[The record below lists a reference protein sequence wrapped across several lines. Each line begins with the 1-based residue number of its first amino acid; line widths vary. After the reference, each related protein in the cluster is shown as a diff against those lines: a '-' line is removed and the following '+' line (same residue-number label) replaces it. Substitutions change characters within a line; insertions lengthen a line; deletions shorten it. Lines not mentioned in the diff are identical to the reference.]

1 VIKDLLDMGVS
12 LDRFVAGPNCEDGG
26 LHDRFF
32 SPAGGEAVA
41 ESVRNT
47 GAILLG
53 RQTYDQGDGLD
64 GFAGSPYAVE
74 RFVVTHRA
82 PERAVKGQ
90 MTFTFVTEGVELPSS
105 GRTCRSGPLLR

>member
-1 VIKDLLDMGVS
+1 ML
-12 LDRFVAGPNCEDGG
+12 
-26 LHDRFF
+26 F

-53 RQTYDQGDGLD
+53 RQTHDQGDGLG

-74 RFVVTHRA
+74 HFVVTHRA
-82 PERAVKGQ
+82 PERAAKGE
-90 MTFTFVTEGVELPSS
+90 MTFTFVTEGVESAVERAKRAAGDRDVAVGAAS
-105 GRTCRSGPLLR
+105 IAQQRGVGLR

>member
-1 VIKDLLDMGVS
+1 ML
-12 LDRFVAGPNCEDGG
+12 
-26 LHDRFF
+26 F

-53 RQTYDQGDGLD
+53 RQTHDQGDRLG

-74 RFVVTHRA
+74 HFVVPYRA
-82 PERAVKGQ
+82 PERAATGD
-90 MTFTFVTEGVELPSS
+90 GHRCGLGLRDLPDKSLRLRQ
-105 GRTCRSGPLLR
+105 GRAVQPDPLAVLAG